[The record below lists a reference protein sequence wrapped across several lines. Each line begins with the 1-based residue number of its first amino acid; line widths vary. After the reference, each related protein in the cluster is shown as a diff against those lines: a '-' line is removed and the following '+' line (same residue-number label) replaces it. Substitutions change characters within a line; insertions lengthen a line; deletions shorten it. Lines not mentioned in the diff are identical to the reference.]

1 MKKSAIYPIPEHF
14 GRYIKMVDDVELDEA
29 FEQSVQQI
37 DQIDIHALHE
47 LADRT
52 YAPDKWTTKDI
63 LQHVCDTERIMS
75 YRALRFAR
83 NDQTELKGFEQDLY
97 AANAK
102 ARLRSFNDL
111 ITELKTVRQC
121 TILLYNH
128 FDEEMLLQKGIC
140 NNIEMNAL
148 AIGFMI
154 IGHQIHHFRIIQ
166 ERYLSMLK

>member
-1 MKKSAIYPIPEHF
+1 MKKSAIYPIPEYF

-37 DQIDIHALHE
+37 DQIDIHTLRK

-63 LQHVCDTERIMS
+63 LQHICDTERIMS

-83 NDQTELKGFEQDLY
+83 NDQSELKGFEQDLY
-97 AANAK
+97 AANAQ
-102 ARLRSFNDL
+102 ARLRDFDDL

-154 IGHQIHHFRIIQ
+154 VGHQIHHFRVIQ